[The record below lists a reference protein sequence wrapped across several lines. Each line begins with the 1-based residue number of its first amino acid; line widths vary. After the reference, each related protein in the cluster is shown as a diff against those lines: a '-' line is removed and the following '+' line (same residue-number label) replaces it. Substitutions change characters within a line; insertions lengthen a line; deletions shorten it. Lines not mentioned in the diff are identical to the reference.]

1 MFVIR
6 IFLID
11 TYVEMQKLL
20 HVKEALLDNS
30 DSVPQ
35 TEAFSEQL
43 DDSITTGIFV
53 NNVRSRMSCRLIL

>member
-1 MFVIR
+1 
-6 IFLID
+6 
-11 TYVEMQKLL
+11 MQKLL